1 MIPDVLKWQKDRA
14 TWLNVLCIVAAI
26 LFLVVF
32 AFFFVLSAFVSALFG
47 LAGKS

>member
-1 MIPDVLKWQKDRA
+1 MIPDVLKWQKGRA
-14 TWLNVLCIVAAI
+14 TWANVLCVLAAI
-26 LFLVVF
+26 ALLVVF

>member
-14 TWLNVLCIVAAI
+14 TWLNLVCIFAAMLLLVA
-26 LFLVVF
+26 F
-32 AFFFVLSAFVSALFG
+32 AVAFVLSAFVSALFG